1 MVSTEDALPYKEPE
15 SVNTDPD
22 VPLQPDNDIVTS
34 PEVIDTV
41 EDAISAIEAD
51 LIAVESLSSI
61 PAVLAQ
67 HKNHVDQAN
76 AFIVALE
83 STLLDPLAARRL
95 LSTTGTGTI
104 ACTDDIISLEETT
117 GNAARSHWDSLIN
130 KINKLA
136 STNIG
141 LVDDSESVGSGILE
155 KMKGLKKQVQ
165 AYKSGKAVNVGRI
178 AGSHKLDDLI
188 RNTQVALQEDIGMK
202 LSFPLDSAV
211 DELARMA
218 AKAISSG
225 APDGLAQVSAK
236 GVKQADQLA
245 TQYKIRDPEYP
256 ILGYQRKTMDDQIT
270 LPQGIIMSLS
280 GSDRKYNYP
289 RYASLKGS
297 AKTTVELSSQ
307 QVKQLYDIGMF
318 IGREIAEQSRVW
330 EFRLGTLKALNELAK
345 KESRNVDADRN
356 TWAAEQKAAASVV
369 RMWSTN
375 AAARRHYIATYNKIA
390 YLIFELLSSATGS
403 NIEPSQELLGGLFR
417 RKPQAPKLT
426 TEEKIKYIHEN
437 IDKVVGSGD
446 SGLKL
451 VAGEGV
457 TTNNVYALLTNE
469 LPTFN
474 NNAKPAMVKRLY
486 SALNSAIKYTEG
498 KPELNR
504 EEPWVDFQSD
514 VLNQGI
520 FKPERIIEDMAL
532 KGDRWVT
539 MHKVLVNLVWTPKRI
554 SMDWSNG
561 NNHVAIPLADAPTLK
576 KLFPLVERMWREVD
590 PDVTRSDAL
599 KFNEDL
605 WGPDH
610 FAETICT
617 GYGNYIRGNIDILDI
632 LIDVFYMSV
641 QPPVAPQ
648 VSQEFFGP
656 FKKKPKAEPKVE
668 DKPRATY
675 VDPKSM
681 LAQLPKANIDP
692 GVSHNLVAY
701 SNSFPEH
708 VKLLTK
714 AAAEVNAKFNIANIK
729 KFGVELN
736 KLADQ
741 VMESFKH
748 GDSDNDWK
756 TEGNKAL
763 QMLLTE
769 VEEQRLWGRFFG
781 VDNIGGVFETS
792 FKTAPNVRW
801 DNKEST
807 ERIPNANL
815 GKQSVSGVDLTSATQ
830 LCKLAIAFPDPGE
843 VNGVAQNNK
852 FLKSF
857 PKFDD
862 AMYYHFEEPIQ
873 DVLMQLD
880 DIIGNSYDLLL
891 LAAVTDPGDH
901 EFR

>member
-1 MVSTEDALPYKEPE
+1 MKKLFRENLLKAKVVISTEDALPYKEPDT
-15 SVNTDPD
+15 VNVDPD
-22 VPLQPDNDIVTS
+22 VPLQPDNEIVTS
-34 PEVIDTV
+34 PEVIDV
-41 EDAISAIEAD
+41 IEDEIAAIEVD
-51 LIAVESLSSI
+51 LIAIESLSSI
-61 PAVLAQ
+61 PGVLAQ
-67 HKNHVDQAN
+67 HQNHADQEK
-76 AFIVALE
+76 AFLVTLE
-83 STLLDPLAARRL
+83 STLLDPQAARRI
-95 LSTTGTGTI
+95 LSTTVTGGI
-104 ACTDDIISLEETT
+104 SCSADIISLEETT

-136 STNIG
+136 SANVG

-165 AYKSGKAVNVGRI
+165 AYKGGRTVSVGRI
-178 AGSHKLDDLI
+178 AGSYKLDDLV
-188 RNTQVALQEDIGMK
+188 RNTQAAIQEDIGMK

-218 AKAISSG
+218 AKAISSS
-225 APDGLAQVSAK
+225 ASDGLAQVTAK
-236 GVKQADQLA
+236 GVKQADQMA
-245 TQYKIRDPEYP
+245 TQYKIRDPEFP

-270 LPQGIIMSLS
+270 LPQGIIMALS
-280 GSDRKYNYP
+280 GSDRKYLYP
-289 RYASLKGS
+289 RYVGLKGS
-297 AKTTVELSSQ
+297 AKASVELTPQ
-307 QVKQLYDIGMF
+307 QAKQLYDIGMF

-330 EFRLGTLKALNELAK
+330 EFRLGTLKALLGLAK
-345 KESRNVDADRN
+345 NESRNVDADRN
-356 TWAAEQKAAASVV
+356 TWAAEQKAAAAVV

-375 AAARRHYIATYNKIA
+375 AAARRHYVATYNKIA

-403 NIEPSQELLGGLFR
+403 NIEPSQEFMGLFGGKNKTLSSEEAIAYIKANINKELNSVTTDVSLLGGSPNSKNIEAAALNTIKFADSLVKASLQPFEKAYR
-417 RKPQAPKLT
+417 ISEQFNGEVIDEDELETQTEAALKPFMRHIGGGQGINGYRVWVT
-426 TEEKIKYIHEN
+426 QS
-437 IDKVVGSGD
+437 GSGIEGEFKKLPVNRPTTPIVVEPTIASKLLSHIESLKRSID
-446 SGLKL
+446 SLLTIKFPEYSQHHYEWVDPL
-451 VAGEGV
+451 RQMLQATQKQLIELCL
-457 TTNNVYALLTNE
+457 ALLG
-469 LPTFN
+469 
-474 NNAKPAMVKRLY
+474 
-486 SALNSAIKYTEG
+486 S
-498 KPELNR
+498 
-504 EEPWVDFQSD
+504 
-514 VLNQGI
+514 NQQI
-520 FKPERIIEDMAL
+520 
-532 KGDRWVT
+532 
-539 MHKVLVNLVWTPKRI
+539 
-554 SMDWSNG
+554 
-561 NNHVAIPLADAPTLK
+561 
-576 KLFPLVERMWREVD
+576 
-590 PDVTRSDAL
+590 
-599 KFNEDL
+599 
-605 WGPDH
+605 
-610 FAETICT
+610 
-617 GYGNYIRGNIDILDI
+617 
-632 LIDVFYMSV
+632 
-641 QPPVAPQ
+641 
-648 VSQEFFGP
+648 SQEFFGP
-656 FKKKPKAEPKVE
+656 FKKKPKVEPKAEPKVE
-668 DKPRATY
+668 GKPRATY

-681 LAQLPKANIDP
+681 LAQLPKAKIDP
-692 GVSHNLVAY
+692 DVSHNLVAY

-781 VDNIGGVFETS
+781 IDNIGGVFETS
-792 FKTAPNVRW
+792 FKTASNVRW

-891 LAAVTDPGDH
+891 LAAKPDHGDH
-901 EFR
+901 EPS